1 MLAELFEAPVGALMN
16 GVLMKKISVC
26 AAALLAVLGLTSCAE
41 SPTGRPQLMLF
52 DQNQVNQMGVQTF
65 EELKTKM
72 PISKDKKS
80 NQYVQCVAKQ
90 VLSVTPAKYQQN
102 QWEIVVFDSDQV
114 NAFAL
119 PGGKI
124 GVYTGL
130 LLVAENQHQLAA
142 VIGHEI
148 AHVMAGHSNERL
160 SSNQAVQTALG
171 VTDVALNAM
180 NTRYKAELSSAF
192 GLGAQVGLILPFS
205 RVHESEADLIGLDLM
220 AKAGFDPQESVKLW
234 QNMAKQGSGGTPQI
248 LSSHPV
254 PENRIKALEK
264 NMANANA
271 EFQARK
277 AKGGMPACNK

>member
-1 MLAELFEAPVGALMN
+1 MFKPNRLKLTHVAFSAFCAL
-16 GVLMKKISVC
+16 VLS
-26 AAALLAVLGLTSCAE
+26 SCAE

-52 DQNQVNQMGVQTF
+52 DNTQVSKMGIQTF
-65 EELKTKM
+65 EELKTKT
-72 PISKDKKS
+72 PISKDKKT
-80 NQYVQCVAKQ
+80 NQYVQCVAQ
-90 VLSVTPAKYQQN
+90 AVLKATPQKYQAN
-102 QWEIVVFDSDQV
+102 PWEIVVFESDQV

-160 SSNQAVQTALG
+160 SSNQAISATLSVA
-171 VTDVALNAM
+171 DVALSAM
-180 NTRYKAELSSAF
+180 NTQYKAELSSAF
-192 GLGAQVGLILPFS
+192 GLGAQVGLVLPFS
-205 RVHESEADLIGLDLM
+205 RVHETEADVIGLDLM
-220 AKAGFDPQESVKLW
+220 AKAGFEPEQSVKLW

-254 PENRIKALEK
+254 PENRIKKLQQQMPAALT
-264 NMANANA
+264 AY
-271 EFQARK
+271 QARQ
-277 AKGGMPACNK
+277 AQGALPRCNK

>member
-1 MLAELFEAPVGALMN
+1 
-16 GVLMKKISVC
+16 MKKPMIRSKLLIC
-26 AAALLAVLGLTSCAE
+26 AFLLPLGLISCAE

-52 DQNQVNQMGVQTF
+52 DQTQVNKLGIQTF
-65 EELKTKM
+65 EDLKAKT
-72 PISKDKKS
+72 PVSKDRKT

-102 QWEIVVFDSDQV
+102 PWEIVVFDSDQV

-148 AHVMAGHSNERL
+148 AHVMSGHSNERL
-160 SSNQAVQTALG
+160 SSNQAVQATLGVADAALG
-171 VTDVALNAM
+171 VMD
-180 NTRYKAELSSAF
+180 TRFKTELSTAF
-192 GLGAQVGLILPFS
+192 GLGAQVGVILPFS

-220 AKAGFDPQESVKLW
+220 AKAGFKPEESVELW
-234 QNMAKQGSGGTPQI
+234 QNMAKQGSRETPQI

-254 PENRIKALEK
+254 PENRIKALQK
-264 NMANANA
+264 HMASADA
-271 EFQARK
+271 EYQQRK
-277 AKGGMPACNK
+277 TTGALPGCNK

>member
-1 MLAELFEAPVGALMN
+1 
-16 GVLMKKISVC
+16 MKKPTTLWTTMI
-26 AAALLAVLGLTSCAE
+26 LALGLSACAE

-52 DQNQVNQMGVQTF
+52 DQTQVNKMGIQTF
-65 EELKTKM
+65 EDLKAKT
-72 PISKDKKS
+72 PVSKDKKT

-102 QWEIVVFDSDQV
+102 PWEIVVFDSDQV

-119 PGGKI
+119 PGGKV

-148 AHVMAGHSNERL
+148 AHVMSGHSNERL
-160 SSNQAVQTALG
+160 SSNQAVQATLG
-171 VTDVALNAM
+171 VADVALSAM
-180 NTRYKAELSSAF
+180 DTRFKTELSTAF
-192 GLGAQVGLILPFS
+192 GLGAQVGVILPFS

-220 AKAGFDPQESVKLW
+220 AKAGFKPEESVKLW

-254 PENRIKALEK
+254 PENRIKALQK
-264 NMANANA
+264 NMPKADA
-271 EFQARK
+271 EYQQRK
-277 AKGGMPACNK
+277 AIGGLPACNK

>member
-1 MLAELFEAPVGALMN
+1 MFTVSTTKLKQL
-16 GVLMKKISVC
+16 SVSVI
-26 AAALLAVLGLTSCAE
+26 AALLLSSCAE

-52 DQNQVNQMGVQTF
+52 DNSQVSKLGIQTF
-65 EELKTKM
+65 EELKTKT
-72 PISKDKKS
+72 PIAKDKKT
-80 NQYVQCVAKQ
+80 NQYVQCVAQ
-90 VLSVTPAKYQQN
+90 AVLRVTPQKYQAN
-102 QWEIVVFDSDQV
+102 PWEIVVFDSDQV

-160 SSNQAVQTALG
+160 SSNQAVQATLG
-171 VTDVALNAM
+171 VADVALSAM

-192 GLGAQVGLILPFS
+192 GLGAQVGIVLPFS
-205 RVHESEADLIGLDLM
+205 RVHETEADVIGLELM
-220 AKAGFDPQESVKLW
+220 AKAGFDPQQSVSLW

-254 PENRIKALEK
+254 PDNRIKTLQK
-264 NMANANA
+264 NM
-271 EFQARK
+271 
-277 AKGGMPACNK
+277 PAALAAYQSRQTQHNLPRCNK

>member
-1 MLAELFEAPVGALMN
+1 MKNNHACSSSAPLP
-16 GVLMKKISVC
+16 
-26 AAALLAVLGLTSCAE
+26 ALLAVAAMLLTGCAE
-41 SPTGRPQLMLF
+41 SPTGRPQLTLF
-52 DQNQVNQMGVQTF
+52 DQSQVNKMGIATF
-65 EELKTKM
+65 EDLKAKT
-72 PISKDKKS
+72 PISKNKKA

-90 VLSVTPAKYQQN
+90 VLAVTPAQYQQTP
-102 QWEIVVFDSDQV
+102 WEVVVFDSDQV

-160 SSNQAVQTALG
+160 SSNQAVQATLG
-171 VTDVALNAM
+171 VADAALSAV

-192 GLGAQVGLILPFS
+192 GLGAQVGIILPFS
-205 RVHESEADLIGLDLM
+205 RVHESEADLIGLELM
-220 AKAGFDPQESVKLW
+220 AKAGFKPEESVKLW
-234 QNMAKQGSGGTPQI
+234 QNMAKAGSGATPQI

-254 PENRIKALEK
+254 PANRIKALQQ
-264 NMANANA
+264 NMPKAN
-271 EFQARK
+271 ELYQAK
-277 AKGGMPACNK
+277 LAAGNLPACNR

>member
-1 MLAELFEAPVGALMN
+1 MKKRTLMTFSMLAM
-16 GVLMKKISVC
+16 
-26 AAALLAVLGLTSCAE
+26 LGLSGCAE

-52 DQNQVNQMGVQTF
+52 DQTQVNKMGISTF
-65 EELKTKM
+65 EDLKAKT
-72 PISKDKKS
+72 PISKDKKA

-90 VLSVTPAKYQQN
+90 VLAATPAKYQQ
-102 QWEIVVFDSDQV
+102 QPWEVVVFDSDQV

-130 LLVAENQHQLAA
+130 LLVADNQHQLAA

-160 SSNQAVQTALG
+160 SSSQAVQTTLG
-171 VTDVALNAM
+171 VADVALGAV

-192 GLGAQVGLILPFS
+192 GLGAQVGIILPFS
-205 RVHESEADLIGLDLM
+205 RVHESEADLIGLELM
-220 AKAGFDPQESVKLW
+220 AKAGFKPEESVKLW
-234 QNMAKQGSGGTPQI
+234 QNMAKTGSGGTPQI

-254 PENRIKALEK
+254 PANRIKALEQ
-264 NMANANA
+264 NMANASTLYQSRA
-271 EFQARK
+271 VQGAL
-277 AKGGMPACNK
+277 PACNK

>member
-1 MLAELFEAPVGALMN
+1 
-16 GVLMKKISVC
+16 MKKNSAC
-26 AAALLAVLGLTSCAE
+26 STLTSLPALVALTLAMLTGCAE

-52 DQNQVNQMGVQTF
+52 DQNQVNKMGISTF
-65 EELKTKM
+65 EELKAKT
-72 PISKDKKS
+72 PVSKNKKA
-80 NQYVQCVAKQ
+80 NQYVQCVASQ
-90 VLSVTPAKYQQN
+90 VLAVTPAKYQQTP
-102 QWEIVVFDSDQV
+102 WEVVVFDSDQV

-160 SSNQAVQTALG
+160 SSNQAVQATLG
-171 VTDVALNAM
+171 VADVALSTV

-192 GLGAQVGLILPFS
+192 GLGAQVGIILPFS
-205 RVHESEADLIGLDLM
+205 RVHESEADLIGLELM
-220 AKAGFDPQESVKLW
+220 AKAGFKPEESIKLW
-234 QNMAKQGSGGTPQI
+234 QNMAKAGSGGTPQI

-254 PENRIKALEK
+254 PENRIKALQQ
-264 NMANANA
+264 NMAKADA
-271 EFQARK
+271 LYQAK
-277 AKGGMPACNK
+277 AASGKMPVCNR

>member
-1 MLAELFEAPVGALMN
+1 
-16 GVLMKKISVC
+16 MKKTITL
-26 AAALLAVLGLTSCAE
+26 ATAIGLLLGLSSCAE

-52 DQNQVNQMGVQTF
+52 DQTQVNKMGIQTF
-65 EELKTKM
+65 EDLKAKT
-72 PISKDKKS
+72 PVSKDKKI

-90 VLSVTPAKYQQN
+90 VLTATPAKYQQN
-102 QWEIVVFDSDQV
+102 PWEIVVFESDQV

-148 AHVMAGHSNERL
+148 AHVMSGHSNERL
-160 SSNQAVQTALG
+160 SSNQAVQATLG
-171 VTDVALNAM
+171 VADVALGAM
-180 NTRYKAELSSAF
+180 DTRFKTELSAAF
-192 GLGAQVGLILPFS
+192 GLGAQVGVLLPFS

-220 AKAGFDPQESVKLW
+220 AKAGFKPEESIKLW
-234 QNMAKQGSGGTPQI
+234 QNMAKQGSGSTPQI

-264 NMANANA
+264 NMPSATAA
-271 EFQARK
+271 YQQRK
-277 AKGGMPACNK
+277 ASGSLPSCNK

>member
-1 MLAELFEAPVGALMN
+1 MKQNLACR
-16 GVLMKKISVC
+16 S
-26 AAALLAVLGLTSCAE
+26 AASLPALLALTLTLLTGCAE

-52 DQNQVNQMGVQTF
+52 DQNQVNKMGISTF
-65 EELKTKM
+65 EELKAKT
-72 PISKDKKS
+72 PVSKSKKA
-80 NQYVQCVAKQ
+80 NQYVQCVANQ
-90 VLSVTPAKYQQN
+90 VLAVTPAKYQQN
-102 QWEIVVFDSDQV
+102 PWEVVVFDSDQV

-160 SSNQAVQTALG
+160 SSNQAVQATLG
-171 VTDVALNAM
+171 VADVALSAV

-192 GLGAQVGLILPFS
+192 GLGAQVGIILPFS
-205 RVHESEADLIGLDLM
+205 RVHESEADLIGLELM
-220 AKAGFDPQESVKLW
+220 AKAGFKPEESVKLW
-234 QNMAKQGSGGTPQI
+234 QNMAKAGSGGTPQI

-254 PENRIKALEK
+254 PENRIKALQQ
-264 NMANANA
+264 NMAKA
-271 EFQARK
+271 EALYQAK
-277 AKGGMPACNK
+277 QASGKLPTCNR

>member
-1 MLAELFEAPVGALMN
+1 MFKSSYLVITKLA
-16 GVLMKKISVC
+16 
-26 AAALLAVLGLTSCAE
+26 LAVTTLLMLGSCAE

-52 DQNQVNQMGVQTF
+52 DNTQVSKMGIQTF
-65 EELKTKM
+65 EEMKTKT
-72 PISKDKKS
+72 PISKDRKT
-80 NQYVQCVAKQ
+80 NQYVQCVAQ
-90 VLSVTPAKYQQN
+90 AVLKVTPQKYQAN
-102 QWEIVVFDSDQV
+102 PWEIVVFESDQV

-160 SSNQAVQTALG
+160 SSNQAISATLG
-171 VTDVALNAM
+171 VADVALAAM
-180 NTRYKAELSSAF
+180 NTQYKAQLSSAF
-192 GLGAQVGLILPFS
+192 GLGAQVGLVLPFS
-205 RVHESEADLIGLDLM
+205 RVHETEADVIGLDLM
-220 AKAGFDPQESVKLW
+220 AKAGFDPEQSVKLW

-254 PENRIKALEK
+254 PENRIKKLQKDMPAALG
-264 NMANANA
+264 AY
-271 EFQARK
+271 QARQGQG
-277 AKGGMPACNK
+277 ALPRCNK